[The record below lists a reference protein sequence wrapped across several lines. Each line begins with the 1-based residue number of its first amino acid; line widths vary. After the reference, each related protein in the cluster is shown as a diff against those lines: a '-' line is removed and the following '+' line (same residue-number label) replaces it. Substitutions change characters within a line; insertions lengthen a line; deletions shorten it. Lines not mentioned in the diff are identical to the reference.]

1 MKIITVLFAG
11 LLFFLL
17 SPNILLRLPKNGNK
31 FTVAGVHAV
40 VFTFVLY
47 FFNSIFHRL
56 VDGIMNSKK
65 EGLSFSDAEC
75 NEPLELNPEGNE
87 DNSGPYMKDENSK
100 CIPNPNI

>member
-1 MKIITVLFAG
+1 MKIITALFAG

-47 FFNSIFHRL
+47 FFNSFFHGL
-56 VDGIMNSKK
+56 VRGIMNSKK
-65 EGLSFSDAEC
+65 EGLSFKDAEC
-75 NEPLELNPEGNE
+75 NDSLGLDANGNE
-87 DNSGPYMKDENSK
+87 DDSGDYIKDENGT
-100 CIPNPNI
+100 CIINPNK

>member
-1 MKIITVLFAG
+1 MKIITALFAG

-47 FFNSIFHRL
+47 FFNSFFHRL
-56 VDGIMNSKK
+56 VGGIMDSNREGMKTYSDDTCEMEQPDGPYKK
-65 EGLSFSDAEC
+65 ED
-75 NEPLELNPEGNE
+75 E
-87 DNSGPYMKDENSK
+87 DSPCIENK
-100 CIPNPNI
+100 